1 MLKQTKNKLLITS
14 LITAAPIFVGLLL
27 WNRLP
32 EKLVTNWS
40 IHGVPNGWNSKP
52 FAVIAI
58 PLFILAAHLFCVIIS
73 SSDPKADNHTPKIQT
88 LVLWICPTI
97 SLFCMTAVY
106 AEGLGYHISIEK
118 YLALLLG
125 FLFIVIGN
133 YLPKCKQNY
142 TIGIRVPWTLNS
154 TENWNHTHRAA
165 GRLWTG
171 AGILFLLLFWFGYLY
186 LATALILIISCLPIV
201 YSYWYYKTHEQ

>member
-1 MLKQTKNKLLITS
+1 MLKHPKNKLLITS

-40 IHGVPNGWNSKP
+40 IHGVPNGWSSKP

-58 PLFILAAHLFCVIIS
+58 PFFILAAHLFCVIAS
-73 SSDPKADNHTPKIQT
+73 SSDPKADNHSPKIRT
-88 LVLWICPTI
+88 LVLWICPII

-106 AEGLGYHISIEK
+106 TEGLGYHISIEK

-125 FLFIVIGN
+125 LLFIVIGN

-154 TENWNHTHRAA
+154 TENWNRTHRAA

-171 AGILFLLLFWFGYLY
+171 AGILFLLLSWFGYLY
-186 LATALILIISCLPIV
+186 LATALILIISCLPMV
-201 YSYWYYKTHEQ
+201 YSYWYYKTREQ